1 MTAKLPPVT
10 FGPLF
15 KSADVRERLE
25 SENYLAVWLENI
37 APPEGDFVIEYEFI
51 IMLFPKDEP
60 DPVLFLTSEK
70 NAGYQPGRQKGAPGA
85 GGGSHFLCMFD
96 AEGHH
101 NFGASDAW
109 ADPLL
114 FRIEAS
120 IHIVERTGELLRPE
134 EDDE

>member
-1 MTAKLPPVT
+1 MTADLRPVT

-25 SENYLAVWLENI
+25 SAHYIAVWLENI
-37 APPEGDFVIEYEFI
+37 TPPENELVTEYEFI

-70 NAGYQPGRQKGAPGA
+70 NAGAESDRHKRAPGA
-85 GGGSHFLCMFD
+85 DGGSHFLCMFD

>member
-1 MTAKLPPVT
+1 MTAELPPVS

-25 SENYLAVWLENI
+25 SQNYIAVWLENI
-37 APPEGDFVIEYEFI
+37 APPEDELVIEYEFI
-51 IMLFPKDEP
+51 IMVFPRDEP

-70 NAGYQPGRQKGAPGA
+70 NAGYQRGRQKGASGA

-114 FRIEAS
+114 FRIEAT

-134 EDDE
+134 DCDE

>member
-15 KSADVRERLE
+15 KSSDVRERLE

-37 APPEGDFVIEYEFI
+37 APPEDEPVIEYEFI
-51 IMLFPKDEP
+51 MMLFPKGEP

-70 NAGYQPGRQKGAPGA
+70 NAGHQPDGQRGAPGT

-96 AEGHH
+96 AEGLH

-120 IHIVERTGELLRPE
+120 IHNVERTGELLRPE
-134 EDDE
+134 EDHE